1 MTQLKPYKPLK
12 RSYRKELRKGKEMSL
27 MKPILICI
35 SLGTLF
41 SSITASSRTIT
52 ETDTEKFSQ
61 ELQIVAKEV
70 IDNRQSGKKPVV
82 IFDNAKGSIP
92 ITDVIPQEADED
104 AENIAAKKR
113 NDQIVENFKSG
124 AITPEQYQQ
133 QIIDELFPVRSKLKP
148 QKVMVRHQVISAEA
162 ARTITTP
169 VAVIG
174 SDEYSLNWYKANLG
188 EIRRLNAFVL
198 VTQVANMQD
207 YMVIRN
213 YAKDVMMQPSTA
225 DGFLHGLGI
234 SYYPVLVT
242 PQGAFQ

>member
-1 MTQLKPYKPLK
+1 
-12 RSYRKELRKGKEMSL
+12 MSL
-27 MKPILICI
+27 LRPILICI
-35 SLGTLF
+35 SLGSLF
-41 SSITASSRTIT
+41 PSFSASSRAIT
-52 ETDTEKFSQ
+52 EADTEQFSQ
-61 ELQIVAKEV
+61 ELQVVAKEV
-70 IDNRQSGKKPVV
+70 MESHKSGKKPVV
-82 IFDNAKGSIP
+82 IFDSAKGSIP

-113 NDQIVENFKSG
+113 NDQIVEEFRTGS
-124 AITPEQYQQ
+124 ITPEQYQQ
-133 QIIDELFPVRSKLKP
+133 QIINELFPVESKLKP
-148 QKVMVRHQVISAEA
+148 QRVMVRHQVISAEA

-174 SDEYSLNWYKANLG
+174 SDEYSLNWYKANLD